1 MIYILF
7 GAIDKDL
14 ANALVKLGAL
24 SLIRQATT
32 KAPYASINHP
42 GLNQKRIASNK

>member
-24 SLIRQATT
+24 SLICQAPT
-32 KAPYASINHP
+32 KAPYASIHHP
-42 GLNQKRIASNK
+42 RLIEERITNNV